1 MDPEKL
7 TLLKAEIQSQA
18 AVIESIYAKLDE
30 RGRGKTRAALESVGY
45 QLHNLYCAFEDL
57 FKMVAHA
64 FENQIEDKSQYH
76 MELLR
81 RMSISIQG
89 VRPALFSHE
98 SYLLLD
104 NLRSFRHFFRHAYSY
119 ELDPR
124 KVSIVMQDA
133 GKLRSRYRKDIQ
145 AFLRDLTEGRKLKGA
160 R

>member
-18 AVIESIYAKLDE
+18 AAIENIYTKLNE
-30 RGRGKTRAALESVGY
+30 RSRGKTRSAVESVGY
-45 QLHNLYCAFEDL
+45 QIHNLYCAFEDL

-64 FENQIEDKSQYH
+64 FENQIQDKSQYH
-76 MELLR
+76 LELLR
-81 RMSISIQG
+81 RMTISIQG
-89 VRPALFSHE
+89 VRPALLSHE
-98 SYLLLD
+98 SYQLLD

-133 GKLRSRYRKDIQ
+133 KKLRPRYKEDIRI
-145 AFLRDLTEGRKLKGA
+145 FLDRVG
-160 R
+160 